1 MFLLHTHTD
10 AHGTS
15 GIIAFLR
22 EVLLDG
28 LLDTLKLLPFLFLT
42 YLLMEYIE
50 HKAEDRAQRFMS
62 RAGSLAPLVGGAL
75 GVLPQCGFSAAA
87 SGLFAGRVISVGT
100 LIAVFLSTSD
110 EMLPIL
116 VGGSVR
122 VGKIAFII
130 LYKALVGIAVG
141 FAVDLVIR
149 LTRGKGEKINIDA
162 ICDEDNCH
170 CERGILHSALHHT
183 LTVSLFVLA
192 VTVAIGSLVFFI
204 GEENLSAVMHAVP
217 GVSHILAAIFG
228 LVPNCAS
235 SVILTQL
242 CAEGVISSGTMMSG
256 LFSGAGVGLIVLFR
270 MNKNMRQNLLIVA
283 TLVLT
288 GFVFGLLADLAFPTL
303 VSIA

>member
-1 MFLLHTHTD
+1 MFLLHTHTE
-10 AHGTS
+10 AHSAS
-15 GIIAFLR
+15 GITAFLS

-116 VGGSVR
+116 LGGSVQ

-149 LTRGKGEKINIDA
+149 LTRVRDQKINIDA

-183 LTVSLFVLA
+183 LTVSVFVLA
-192 VTVAIGSLVFFI
+192 VTVAVGALVFFI
-204 GEENLSAVMHAVP
+204 GEDNLSAVMHAVP
-217 GVSHILAAIFG
+217 GVSHLIAAVFG

-242 CAEGVISSGTMMSG
+242 CAEGVISAGTMMSG
-256 LFSGAGVGLIVLFR
+256 LFAGAGVGLIVLFR
-270 MNKNMRQNLLIVA
+270 MNKNLKQNLAILGI
-283 TLVLT
+283 LVLV
-288 GFVFGLLADLAFPTL
+288 GFVFGLVADLAFPSL
-303 VSIA
+303 ISIV